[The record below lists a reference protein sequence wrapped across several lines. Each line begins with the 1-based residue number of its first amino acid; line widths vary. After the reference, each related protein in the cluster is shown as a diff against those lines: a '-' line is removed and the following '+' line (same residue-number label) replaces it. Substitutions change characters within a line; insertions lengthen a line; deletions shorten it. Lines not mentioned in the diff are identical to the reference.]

1 MPRKAQSTP
10 EQEEKKEAVNAPA
23 DEKQE
28 QEKGTEAP
36 TEGAVSPEQ
45 EEKKEAV
52 NAPADEKQEQ
62 EKGTEAPTE
71 GAVSPEQEEKKEDK
85 PKKVYHFTSENP
97 YLTVSAVGVYFSN
110 GKASTDNL
118 AVAKYLAGLE
128 GVELVEE

>member
-23 DEKQE
+23 DEKQ
-28 QEKGTEAP
+28 G
-36 TEGAVSPEQ
+36 
-45 EEKKEAV
+45 
-52 NAPADEKQEQ
+52 Q

>member
-36 TEGAVSPEQ
+36 TEGAVSPEVTPEQ

-52 NAPADEKQEQ
+52 
-62 EKGTEAPTE
+62 
-71 GAVSPEQEEKKEDK
+71 
-85 PKKVYHFTSENP
+85 NP

>member
-10 EQEEKKEAVNAPA
+10 EQEEKKEA
-23 DEKQE
+23 E
-28 QEKGTEAP
+28 
-36 TEGAVSPEQ
+36 
-45 EEKKEAV
+45 

>member
-10 EQEEKKEAVNAPA
+10 EQEEKKEAVKNAPA
-23 DEKQE
+23 DEKKE

-36 TEGAVSPEQ
+36 TEGAVSPE
-45 EEKKEAV
+45 V
-52 NAPADEKQEQ
+52 
-62 EKGTEAPTE
+62 T
-71 GAVSPEQEEKKEDK
+71 PEQEEKKEDK

-97 YLTVSAVGVYFSN
+97 YLTVSAVGVYFSD

>member
-28 QEKGTEAP
+28 QEKG
-36 TEGAVSPEQ
+36 
-45 EEKKEAV
+45 
-52 NAPADEKQEQ
+52 
-62 EKGTEAPTE
+62 TE

>member
-1 MPRKAQSTP
+1 MPRKAQST
-10 EQEEKKEAVNAPA
+10 
-23 DEKQE
+23 
-28 QEKGTEAP
+28 
-36 TEGAVSPEQ
+36 PEQ

-97 YLTVSAVGVYFSN
+97 YLTVSAVGVYFSD

-128 GVELVEE
+128 GVELIEE

>member
-10 EQEEKKEAVNAPA
+10 EQEAKKEAVNAPA

-36 TEGAVSPEQ
+36 TEGAVSPEVTPEQ
-45 EEKKEAV
+45 EAKKEA
-52 NAPADEKQEQ
+52 
-62 EKGTEAPTE
+62 
-71 GAVSPEQEEKKEDK
+71 KKEDK

-97 YLTVSAVGVYFSN
+97 YLTVSAVGVYFSD

>member
-28 QEKGTEAP
+28 QENGTEAP
-36 TEGAVSPEQ
+36 TEDMPRKAQS
-45 EEKKEAV
+45 
-52 NAPADEKQEQ
+52 
-62 EKGTEAPTE
+62 T
-71 GAVSPEQEEKKEDK
+71 PEQEEKKEDK

-97 YLTVSAVGVYFSN
+97 YLTVSAVGVYFSD

>member
-36 TEGAVSPEQ
+36 TES
-45 EEKKEAV
+45 
-52 NAPADEKQEQ
+52 
-62 EKGTEAPTE
+62 
-71 GAVSPEQEEKKEDK
+71 AVSPEQEEKKEDK

-97 YLTVSAVGVYFSN
+97 YLTVPAVGVYFSN

>member
-1 MPRKAQSTP
+1 MPRKAQST
-10 EQEEKKEAVNAPA
+10 
-23 DEKQE
+23 
-28 QEKGTEAP
+28 
-36 TEGAVSPEQ
+36 PEQ

-118 AVAKYLAGLE
+118 AVAKELAKID
-128 GVELVEE
+128 GVQLVEE

>member
-28 QEKGTEAP
+28 QEKGTED
-36 TEGAVSPEQ
+36 AVSPE
-45 EEKKEAV
+45 V
-52 NAPADEKQEQ
+52 
-62 EKGTEAPTE
+62 T
-71 GAVSPEQEEKKEDK
+71 PEQEEKKEDK

-97 YLTVSAVGVYFSN
+97 YLTVSAVGVYFSD

>member
-10 EQEEKKEAVNAPA
+10 EQEEKKEKDAVNAPA

-28 QEKGTEAP
+28 QEKGTEAL
-36 TEGAVSPEQ
+36 TEGAVSPE
-45 EEKKEAV
+45 V
-52 NAPADEKQEQ
+52 
-62 EKGTEAPTE
+62 T
-71 GAVSPEQEEKKEDK
+71 PEQEEKKEDK

-97 YLTVSAVGVYFSN
+97 YLTVSAVGVYFSD

>member
-1 MPRKAQSTP
+1 MPRKAQST
-10 EQEEKKEAVNAPA
+10 
-23 DEKQE
+23 
-28 QEKGTEAP
+28 
-36 TEGAVSPEQ
+36 PEQ

-118 AVAKYLAGLE
+118 AVAKYLTGLE

>member
-10 EQEEKKEAVNAPA
+10 EQEEKKEA
-23 DEKQE
+23 
-28 QEKGTEAP
+28 G
-36 TEGAVSPEQ
+36 
-45 EEKKEAV
+45 

>member
-1 MPRKAQSTP
+1 MPRKAQST
-10 EQEEKKEAVNAPA
+10 
-23 DEKQE
+23 
-28 QEKGTEAP
+28 
-36 TEGAVSPEQ
+36 PEQ

>member
-28 QEKGTEAP
+28 H
-36 TEGAVSPEQ
+36 
-45 EEKKEAV
+45 
-52 NAPADEKQEQ
+52 

>member
-10 EQEEKKEAVNAPA
+10 EQEEKKEAV
-23 DEKQE
+23 
-28 QEKGTEAP
+28 T
-36 TEGAVSPEQ
+36 
-45 EEKKEAV
+45 
-52 NAPADEKQEQ
+52 APADEKQEQ

>member
-28 QEKGTEAP
+28 QEKS
-36 TEGAVSPEQ
+36 TEGAVSPE
-45 EEKKEAV
+45 V
-52 NAPADEKQEQ
+52 
-62 EKGTEAPTE
+62 T
-71 GAVSPEQEEKKEDK
+71 PEQEEKNEDK

-97 YLTVSAVGVYFSN
+97 YLTVSAVGVYFSD